1 MKSAFVSFLSV
12 TCLMLAIPGSANA
25 ADLGLVPASAGSSCQ
40 NLALVCENGRSYP
53 ICPIAISVAGEL
65 VTGRLMTSHGGTH
78 IRLIPM
84 GNGYRY
90 AGRGVWFDGKYAAA
104 SLYFGPNSPPVGCE
118 VTGSASAPIS
128 VSY

>member
-1 MKSAFVSFLSV
+1 MRRLFFLFISMA
-12 TCLMLAIPGSANA
+12 CLTGLTDKASA
-25 ADLGLVPASAGSSCQ
+25 ADMGIPVAAGAGCQ
-40 NLALVCENGRSYP
+40 GLALVCENGRTYP
-53 ICPIAISVAGEL
+53 VCPIAISVAGEL
-65 VTGRLMTSHGGTH
+65 VTGRLMTTPYSGTH

-104 SLYFGPNSPPVGCE
+104 SLYFGPNTPPVGCE
-118 VTGSASAPIS
+118 VTGSANAPIS